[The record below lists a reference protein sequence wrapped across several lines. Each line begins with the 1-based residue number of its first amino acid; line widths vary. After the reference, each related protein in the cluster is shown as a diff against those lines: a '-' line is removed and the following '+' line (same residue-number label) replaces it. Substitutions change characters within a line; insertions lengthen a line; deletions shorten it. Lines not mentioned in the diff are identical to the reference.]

1 MAAKYAEG
9 TTVPPDRS
17 QAEILGTLRKYG
29 AQGFGFGEEGNRAYV
44 GFRFDNRNVQFTLT
58 LPTSWEDDEFRLD
71 GRGYLRT
78 DTARKSAYEKEV
90 ARLWRC
96 LALAIKAKLEV
107 VSSGIATFEEEF
119 LAHIVLPGGE
129 TVGEHVLP
137 KLDNELMPKSL
148 LAIGPGGGR

>member
-1 MAAKYAEG
+1 MTTKYAEG
-9 TTVPPDRS
+9 TTVAPDRS

-29 AQGFGFGEEGNRAYV
+29 AQGFGFGEEGNRAFV
-44 GFRFDNRNVQFTLT
+44 GFRFNNRNVQFTLT
-58 LPTSWEDDEFRLD
+58 LPDSWQDKQFRLD
-71 GRGYLRT
+71 GRGCLRP
-78 DTARKSAYEKEV
+78 DSARKAAYEKEV

-129 TVGEHVLP
+129 TVGQHVLP
-137 KLDNELMPKSL
+137 KLDNELMPTSL
-148 LAIGPGGGR
+148 LAIGGGQ